1 MVLIEARHSNL
12 KVSSNCQIINILDN
26 YAYINFV
33 LYRRMAVS
41 YIVSNYVAISVN
53 VQNRINTVY
62 YSCLN
67 FTSCYDI

>member
-33 LYRRMAVS
+33 LHKKMAVS
-41 YIVSNYVAISVN
+41 YMVSNYVAISVN
-53 VQNRINTVY
+53 VQKQNK
-62 YSCLN
+62 YSIL
-67 FTSCYDI
+67 FMFKFYIML